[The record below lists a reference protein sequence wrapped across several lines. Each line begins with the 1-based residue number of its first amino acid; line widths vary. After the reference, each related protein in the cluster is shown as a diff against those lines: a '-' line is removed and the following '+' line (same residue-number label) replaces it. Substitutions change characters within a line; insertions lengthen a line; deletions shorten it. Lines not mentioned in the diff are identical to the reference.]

1 MTRSSLIATVL
12 VFGLMGATP
21 TVSSATDALSRPNLE
36 TRKQAINFQD
46 RWLGQFGANAHIEP
60 LCPERHSEVTN
71 VLSPATCSL
80 LAQLYVE
87 PVRTQVR
94 SVRVSQIKRNRAI
107 WYSLSHRDQR
117 ILEKYEI
124 VVVGQAR
131 AVEAKTS
138 TPR

>member
-1 MTRSSLIATVL
+1 MTRSSLIASAFVL
-12 VFGLMGATP
+12 GLIGATP
-21 TVSSATDALSRPNLE
+21 TVSSATDALSHPNLE
-36 TRKQAINFQD
+36 IKEQAINFQD
-46 RWLGQFGANAHIEP
+46 RWLGQFGANARIEP
-60 LCPERHSEVTN
+60 LCPERPGEVTQ
-71 VLSPATCSL
+71 VLSPTTCSV

-87 PVRTQVR
+87 SVPTPAR

-107 WYSLSHRDQR
+107 WHSLSHRDQR

-138 TPR
+138 GPR